1 MSKKEGIS
9 ASMCYTFVEG
19 ETTHYDPHEKG
30 FFCVKTKKTF
40 IIESYTFFWSAPN
53 SCELLVLGL
62 SVESLSHSYLSST
75 FSAGANPIKVFSSLQ
90 QN

>member
-1 MSKKEGIS
+1 
-9 ASMCYTFVEG
+9 MCYTFVEG
-19 ETTHYDPHEKG
+19 ETTHYDPHQKG
-30 FFCVKTKKTF
+30 FFWVKAKKKI

-53 SCELLVLGL
+53 NCELLILGL

-75 FSAGANPIKVFSSLQ
+75 FSAGANPIKVLSSLQ